1 MEDVISR
8 LLDAE
13 LKAEAIVG
21 EANSRREA
29 LINDAR
35 GKAQLMEQQFE
46 TNRDQL
52 RAPFLKEAEGRARE
66 ALAELNRKYLDR
78 QRNLRELAARHE
90 QEATAAALAL
100 ILDPGR

>member
-13 LKAEAIVG
+13 VKAEAIVG
-21 EANSRREA
+21 EANRQKEVLITEA
-29 LINDAR
+29 RD
-35 GKAQLMEQQFE
+35 KAQLMEQQFE

-66 ALAELNRKYLDR
+66 AVAELNRKYLER
-78 QRNLRELAARHE
+78 QRNLRESAAQHE
-90 QEATAAALAL
+90 LEAVAAAADLV
-100 ILDPGR
+100 LDPSR